1 MRIKNK
7 FNSIFYFSI
16 LIVCG
21 FFLVTCKA
29 KKNLYLHLNAVDGLT
44 IGAPVVSRGVK
55 IGYVENFNLSNSSV
69 ITKLHLDE
77 EYRIPKGSTFNVVYD
92 NFLSGKLGIEVTFSN
107 STTFYNEKD
116 TVVVNNLKA
125 NEKNNVTPIYLD
137 STSSQKV
144 IEVFE
149 KIDSIIGILKR

>member
-1 MRIKNK
+1 
-7 FNSIFYFSI
+7 
-16 LIVCG
+16 
-21 FFLVTCKA
+21 
-29 KKNLYLHLNAVDGLT
+29 
-44 IGAPVVSRGVK
+44 
-55 IGYVENFNLSNSSV
+55 
-69 ITKLHLDE
+69 KLHLDE